1 VEAIRVAGRQTQ
13 GVIIMRLDEGDTVAT
28 IAGVGGAEEITD

>member
-1 VEAIRVAGRQTQ
+1 VAGRQTQ

-28 IAGVGGAEEITD
+28 IAGVGGTEEAEE